1 MIKNF
6 FIAASLISSVSAF
19 GVEPVD
25 SLKNIELQEVQV
37 VSTRATSKTPI
48 AFSNV
53 GAEQIKSTNYGVDIP
68 FLLSLTPSVTT
79 TSDAG
84 NGIGYTTLRVRGTDP
99 SRINITANGI
109 PMNDAESSSVFWVN
123 MGDFVSSVKSI
134 QVQRGVGTSTN
145 GSGAFGATVN
155 MLTEDLGLKPFVG
168 VDLSGGSYYSHKE
181 TLRFGTGLLGN
192 HWALQGRLSNI
203 GTKGYLDRASSKL
216 NSYFLQAGYFGE
228 NTVVKFI
235 TFNGME
241 ETYHAWNYTS
251 KREQELHGRTFNS
264 CGVMGYDDNGN
275 PTGYYGNQ
283 IDSYHQQNYQLLW
296 NQKFTRE
303 LTLNA
308 GLHYTRGDGYY
319 EQYKRDRKWKDYGLA
334 KNVPPVTKIV
344 DGVEYYSQ
352 IRGDLVQR
360 KHTASDFYGMVASLL
375 YNDHDKIEASF
386 GGGVSRYVGDH
397 FGRLLWTGVPNMTY
411 RDADGSKLKA
421 GGSTVKDPV
430 TGYTTLPEVE
440 YYRNRAKKT
449 DANIYAKG
457 NYKFYEG
464 LSAFLDLQYRYVG
477 MRMQNP
483 DDVYEENPS
492 GEYIIRKNYHFFNP
506 KFGLNYDITRNHRV
520 YASYSIARRE
530 PVRNNFQ
537 ELDINE
543 IKTERLNDLEIGYKY
558 QSSKFSAGA
567 NFYWMDYKNQFVLTG
582 ELNKV
587 GEGKTKNVDKSY
599 RVGVELEAAWQPV
612 EWFRWDA
619 NATWSKNRVKEIKVL
634 LNDYTTTETLKD
646 KPLSFS
652 PDLIFNNVFTFTWN
666 GLRGSI
672 MSQYISD
679 QYLTNTGFK
688 EMRCY
693 DDNGNE
699 CYRTLLLKKHF
710 NTNIDVSYN
719 FSLKKLG
726 LQDATVGVTLYNVFS
741 TKYDNNGWAAP
752 QYTKDANGSVIAVN
766 EWGAYDGTDYDGG
779 QAAGFAPSAPFNM
792 MAHLSVNF

>member
-1 MIKNF
+1 
-6 FIAASLISSVSAF
+6 
-19 GVEPVD
+19 
-25 SLKNIELQEVQV
+25 
-37 VSTRATSKTPI
+37 
-48 AFSNV
+48 
-53 GAEQIKSTNYGVDIP
+53 
-68 FLLSLTPSVTT
+68 
-79 TSDAG
+79 
-84 NGIGYTTLRVRGTDP
+84 
-99 SRINITANGI
+99 
-109 PMNDAESSSVFWVN
+109 
-123 MGDFVSSVKSI
+123 
-134 QVQRGVGTSTN
+134 
-145 GSGAFGATVN
+145 
-155 MLTEDLGLKPFVG
+155 
-168 VDLSGGSYYSHKE
+168 
-181 TLRFGTGLLGN
+181 
-192 HWALQGRLSNI
+192 
-203 GTKGYLDRASSKL
+203 
-216 NSYFLQAGYFGE
+216 
-228 NTVVKFI
+228 
-235 TFNGME
+235 
-241 ETYHAWNYTS
+241 
-251 KREQELHGRTFNS
+251 
-264 CGVMGYDDNGN
+264 
-275 PTGYYGNQ
+275 
-283 IDSYHQQNYQLLW
+283 
-296 NQKFTRE
+296 
-303 LTLNA
+303 
-308 GLHYTRGDGYY
+308 
-319 EQYKRDRKWKDYGLA
+319 
-334 KNVPPVTKIV
+334 
-344 DGVEYYSQ
+344 
-352 IRGDLVQR
+352 
-360 KHTASDFYGMVASLL
+360 
-375 YNDHDKIEASF
+375 
-386 GGGVSRYVGDH
+386 
-397 FGRLLWTGVPNMTY
+397 
-411 RDADGSKLKA
+411 
-421 GGSTVKDPV
+421 
-430 TGYTTLPEVE
+430 
-440 YYRNRAKKT
+440 
-449 DANIYAKG
+449 
-457 NYKFYEG
+457 
-464 LSAFLDLQYRYVG
+464 
-477 MRMQNP
+477 MQNP